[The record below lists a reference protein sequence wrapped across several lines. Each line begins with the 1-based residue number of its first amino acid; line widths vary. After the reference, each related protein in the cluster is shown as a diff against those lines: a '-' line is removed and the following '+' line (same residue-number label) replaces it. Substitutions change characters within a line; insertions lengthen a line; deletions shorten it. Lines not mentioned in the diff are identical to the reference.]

1 MKNEKTVTT
10 LNETQFGYLFNAY
23 LDLVDSVL
31 CSENLTDEDKSLE
44 VDSMKSTGTVLWNAL
59 PVFFSIHSLTR
70 REIINIDWGYYDE
83 CQWRSKKVPNIA
95 RRVYQLG

>member
-1 MKNEKTVTT
+1 MENEKTVTLT

-23 LDLVDSVL
+23 LDRLDFVL

-59 PVFFSIHSLTR
+59 PVFFPVDSLVR
-70 REIINIDWGYYDE
+70 QKIINIDWGYYDE
-83 CQWRSKKVPNIA
+83 PQS
-95 RRVYQLG
+95 